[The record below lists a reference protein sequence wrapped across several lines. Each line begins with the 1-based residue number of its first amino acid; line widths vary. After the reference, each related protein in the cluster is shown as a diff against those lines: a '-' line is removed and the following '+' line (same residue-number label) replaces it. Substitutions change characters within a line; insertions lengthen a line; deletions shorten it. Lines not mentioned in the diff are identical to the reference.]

1 MDDEVDYL
9 NAYDFFQEEGE
20 SYADYK
26 TNIDN
31 DYDLYEVIKRVAVS
45 VNEDTVED
53 IERINLALA
62 ISDGYE
68 NWVQEGLVED
78 RRRNG

>member
-26 TNIDN
+26 TNVDD
-31 DYDLYEVIKRVAVS
+31 DYDLYEVIKRMTSS
-45 VNEDTVED
+45 VNEYTVED
-53 IERINLALA
+53 IEWINLVLA

-68 NWVQEGLVED
+68 NWAQDGLVE
-78 RRRNG
+78 